1 MFPRRNIYESPI
13 PRQSFHASK
22 YGTQIYNT
30 LHPPGR
36 WLGGWVWQQ
45 GVFYSQSVLP
55 INSCSFA
62 SPGILHTPFKVG
74 NFSKLGSPLSRSL
87 WITVERYVTLVM
99 TDLVNTDSYA
109 EIRSTSWWWW
119 LVEIIGLCS
128 WSYSCVT
135 TSWYAG
141 VVVIV
146 VRRSTILAW
155 DLYKKKKT

>member
-1 MFPRRNIYESPI
+1 MNLFFPDKV
-13 PRQSFHASK
+13 FHASR

-87 WITVERYVTLVM
+87 WITVERYVILVM
-99 TDLVNTDSYA
+99 TVLVNTDSYA

-119 LVEIIGLCS
+119 LVEIIVLCS

-155 DLYKKKKT
+155 DFNKKKKTQNSE